1 MVKQSDYLDLVVQ
14 AQSGDQDSMG
24 QLAVRVRHRLYPYLH
39 QVTSDHHLSQDLL
52 QEVLLAM
59 VRSVDTLEQPESFWP
74 WIYGIARSKIQEHFR
89 VQRRREILQSA
100 VFDDAYHSKP
110 AANDH
115 SVLKH
120 VVDRERQKGLASAV
134 KMLKRKYRYVVQLRC
149 FEEMPYSQIASV
161 MRCSP
166 QQARVRFFRAKKCLK
181 SSPALVALGA
191 E

>member
-100 VFDDAYHSKP
+100 VFDDACHSKP

-115 SVLKH
+115 SVLEH

>member
-14 AQSGDQDSMG
+14 AQAGDQDSMG

-52 QEVLLAM
+52 QDVLLAM

-74 WIYGIARSKIQEHFR
+74 WIYGIARRKIQEQFW
-89 VQRRREILQSA
+89 VQRRREILKSA
-100 VFDDAYHSKP
+100 ALNDACHSKP

-115 SVLKH
+115 SAFEH
-120 VVDRERQKGLASAV
+120 VVDRERQKGLSAAV

-149 FEEMPYSQIASV
+149 FEEMSYSQIASV

-181 SSPALVALGA
+181 NSPALVALGA

>member
-14 AQSGDQDSMG
+14 AQGGDQDSMG
-24 QLAVRVRHRLYPYLH
+24 QLAVRVRDRLCPYLR

-59 VRSVDTLEQPESFWP
+59 VRSVDALEQPESFWS
-74 WIYGIARSKIQEHFR
+74 WIYGIARSKIREQFR
-89 VQRRREILQSA
+89 VRRRREILQSV
-100 VFDDAYHSKP
+100 VFDDAYQFKTTGSNH
-110 AANDH
+110 N
-115 SVLKH
+115 VLEF
-120 VVDRERQKGLASAV
+120 VVNRERRRGLSAAV
-134 KMLKRKYRYVVQLRC
+134 KQLESKYRDVVQLRC
-149 FEEMPYSQIASV
+149 FEQMPYSEIASV

-181 SSPALVALGA
+181 SSPVLAALGA